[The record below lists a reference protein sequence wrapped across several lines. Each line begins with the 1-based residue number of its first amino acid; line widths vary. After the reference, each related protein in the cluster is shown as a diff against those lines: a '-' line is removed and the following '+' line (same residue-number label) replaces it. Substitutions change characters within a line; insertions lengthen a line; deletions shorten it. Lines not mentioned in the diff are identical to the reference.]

1 MNYIIWYDIKWF
13 MILLIG
19 DICAK
24 SIMNFLVFVQVLQL
38 WVMGNAKKYFQPLR
52 FQRQTFTLLPAG
64 MRMVD
69 HSMIWLKE
77 NNRSCLSWTPYAQ
90 WCPGRRKLLT
100 CSLACIPSCRCGT
113 DMMQWC
119 NTLDLSSFFEILY
132 DVVGIWNLKFIYIL
146 TWYDIVL
153 AVLVLCNV
161 QTIIYIF

>member
-1 MNYIIWYDIKWF
+1 

-69 HSMIWLKE
+69 HSMI
-77 NNRSCLSWTPYAQ
+77 
-90 WCPGRRKLLT
+90 
-100 CSLACIPSCRCGT
+100 
-113 DMMQWC
+113 
-119 NTLDLSSFFEILY
+119 
-132 DVVGIWNLKFIYIL
+132 
-146 TWYDIVL
+146 
-153 AVLVLCNV
+153 
-161 QTIIYIF
+161 